1 MATSCLLLR
10 VGETKKLKEFY
21 ENGKMAFSCPW
32 NWINYCINEGNSTI
46 GDINECPYQVCFD
59 GYAVLNTNK
68 FLLTDFNDQSKMIH
82 RMSTVLTP
90 AYCFF
95 SVDPEWVNNEYEF
108 DICKYCHEMNILN
121 LKGQSFLFILD
132 IDAFKED
139 LFSSLQAVKTIK
151 GRKFEYDDK
160 KEHIKLV
167 EYKDDIYGPNE
178 NEIFIKNR
186 KYEYQHEAR
195 IVLPEYTFEKELGYI
210 SFELTLKNAKN
221 YSRVVTAKIMSRL
234 KFSRKDGKIMMQTMG
249 QPIIIEGD
257 T

>member
-1 MATSCLLLR
+1 
-10 VGETKKLKEFY
+10 
-21 ENGKMAFSCPW
+21 
-32 NWINYCINEGNSTI
+32 
-46 GDINECPYQVCFD
+46 
-59 GYAVLNTNK
+59 
-68 FLLTDFNDQSKMIH
+68 
-82 RMSTVLTP
+82 
-90 AYCFF
+90 
-95 SVDPEWVNNEYEF
+95 
-108 DICKYCHEMNILN
+108 MNILN

-139 LFSSLQAVKTIK
+139 LFSSLQALKTIK